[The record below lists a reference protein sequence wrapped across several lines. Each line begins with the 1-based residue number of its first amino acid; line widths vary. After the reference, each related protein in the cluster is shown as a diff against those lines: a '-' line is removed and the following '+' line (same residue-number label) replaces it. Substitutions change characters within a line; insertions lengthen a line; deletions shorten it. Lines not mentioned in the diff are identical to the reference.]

1 MSLLHGVAF
10 GALFVF
16 TIGPTFFA
24 ILQSSLS
31 RGFTAGVMTALGISI
46 CDISYATL
54 ASLGLSN
61 LIENES
67 FRWWLALIGGTL
79 LFVFGIVSMVKK
91 PQLSTISDEGE
102 KGGLSKFFIKGVLIN
117 GINPFVVIFWMG
129 IVGMSTVNWGYTGW
143 DQHLFIIGMLGMI
156 LSTDILKSFLANRLR
171 TWITMKRITIINRV
185 VGAALVLFSLQLFY
199 ETIK

>member
-1 MSLLHGVAF
+1 MSFLHGVAF

-31 RGFTAGVMTALGISI
+31 KGFVAGAATALGISV

-54 ASLGLSN
+54 ASMGLSQ
-61 LIENES
+61 LVENES
-67 FRWWLALIGGTL
+67 FRWWLALIGGVL
-79 LFVFGIVSMVKK
+79 LFVFGVISMVRK
-91 PQLSTISDEGE
+91 PEMATIADEGD
-102 KGGLSKFFIKGVLIN
+102 KGGLGKYFLKGVLIN

-129 IVGMSTVNWGYTGW
+129 IIGMTTVNWGYSGW
-143 DQHLFIIGMLGMI
+143 EQHLFIIGMLSMI
-156 LSTDILKSFLANRLR
+156 LSTDMLKSFLANRLR
-171 TWITMKRITIINRV
+171 IWITMKRIALINKI
-185 VGAALVLFSLQLFY
+185 VGAALVLFSFQLFY

>member
-54 ASLGLSN
+54 ASLGLSS
-61 LIENES
+61 LIENET
-67 FRWWLALIGGTL
+67 FRWWLALIGGLL
-79 LFVFGIVSMVKK
+79 LFVFGIVSIVRK
-91 PQLSTISDEGE
+91 PQLSTISDEGA
-102 KGGLSKFFIKGVLIN
+102 KGGLGKYFMKGVLIN

-129 IVGMSTVNWGYTGW
+129 IIGMSTVNWGYTGW
-143 DQHLFIIGMLGMI
+143 DQHLFIIGMLIMI
-156 LSTDILKSFLANRLR
+156 LGTDITKSFLANRLR
-171 TWITMKRITIINRV
+171 TWITMKRITIINKI
-185 VGAALVLFSLQLFY
+185 VGAALILFSLQLFY
-199 ETIK
+199 ETL